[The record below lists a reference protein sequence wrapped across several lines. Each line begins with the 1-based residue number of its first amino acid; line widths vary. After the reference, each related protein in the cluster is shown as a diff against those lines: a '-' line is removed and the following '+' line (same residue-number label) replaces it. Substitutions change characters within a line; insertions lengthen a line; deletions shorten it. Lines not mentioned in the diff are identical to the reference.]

1 MNMKEK
7 VLQEISRKVVG
18 TIALRVVK
26 KGKTTYFEKYEF
38 PNGWNKISTTEVRN
52 FPDRHIREW
61 FNKQNK
67 LISAERTKRER
78 SKSFTAQS
86 SK

>member
-1 MNMKEK
+1 MKEK
-7 VLQEISRKVVG
+7 ILQEISRKVIG
-18 TIALRVVK
+18 TVALRVVK
-26 KGKTTYFEKYEF
+26 KGKTTYFEKFEF
-38 PNGWNKISTTEVRN
+38 PDGWNKISTSEVRN

-67 LISAERTKRER
+67 LINAERTKREN
-78 SKSFTAQS
+78 SKLFLVQS